1 MPTNSLG
8 LPGLWKNLEKAKEP
22 VDLSGSDLGRTSKS
36 RPELPDI
43 RQDLKSV
50 RFGLICLNKPD
61 WSWSTRLLGPLK
73 IWLEVAQWSWWL
85 KVILMVKNSQDK
97 LAKPEK
103 AKLPSFV
110 LS

>member
-1 MPTNSLG
+1 MAAEKHKNTRNDINREGEGHLW
-8 LPGLWKNLEKAKEP
+8 PGKAKEA
-22 VDLSGSDLGRTSKS
+22 LGH
-36 RPELPDI
+36 LPW
-43 RQDLKSV
+43 